1 MCRHHLYHKCSL
13 CRHHLYHKC
22 SLCRRHLYHKCS
34 LCRHHLYHT
43 VKTSSSVWHHGLLSG
58 PTATVLVQSC
68 LNARVAKAFNFIPYM
83 CSIIIPDCMQT
94 AIAIYN
100 ALTMMLGT
108 IILKTGLEWPLWPEV
123 TVWTVHC
130 GSVQLYQMLNS
141 VQMWEKGWGEC
152 NHHQDT
158 FSLLLLLLFSE
169 LHGEKKI
176 VCNH

>member
-1 MCRHHLYHKCSL
+1 MCITSTVCMCRHHLCHKCSL

-22 SLCRRHLYHKCS
+22 SLS
-34 LCRHHLYHT
+34 RHHLYHT
-43 VKTSSSVWHHGLLSG
+43 VKTSSSVWHYSLLSG

-68 LNARVAKAFNFIPYM
+68 LNAQVAKAFNFIPYM

-94 AIAIYN
+94 VIPIYN

-130 GSVQLYQMLNS
+130 GRVHLYQMLNS
-141 VQMWEKGWGEC
+141 VQMWEKGWEEC

-158 FSLLLLLLFSE
+158 FSLLLLLLLLLLLFSE
-169 LHGEKKI
+169 LHGEKK
-176 VCNH
+176 

>member
-22 SLCRRHLYHKCS
+22 SLS
-34 LCRHHLYHT
+34 RHHLYHT
-43 VKTSSSVWHHGLLSG
+43 VKTSSSVWHYGLLSG

-68 LNARVAKAFNFIPYM
+68 LNARVAKAFNFITYM

-141 VQMWEKGWGEC
+141 VQIGRKDEGNATTLKTPFRCCCFCCFLNCMER
-152 NHHQDT
+152 
-158 FSLLLLLLFSE
+158 
-169 LHGEKKI
+169 KK
-176 VCNH
+176 